1 MKKLFTGFE
10 NCEGFLGILEKL
22 NKYSASENVSAIK
35 GLTMPEL
42 ARITGMSWENMREC
56 IRVLE
61 KMGVVERFG
70 VGKHAIYSIKIG
82 KNRLMLMP

>member
-1 MKKLFTGFE
+1 MFNGFE

-22 NKYSASENVSAIK
+22 NKYSATENVSAVK
-35 GLTMPEL
+35 GVTLPEL
-42 ARITGMSWENMREC
+42 ARITGMSWGKMREY

-61 KMGVVERFG
+61 KMGMVERFG
-70 VGKHAIYSIKIG
+70 VGKHAVYSIKIG